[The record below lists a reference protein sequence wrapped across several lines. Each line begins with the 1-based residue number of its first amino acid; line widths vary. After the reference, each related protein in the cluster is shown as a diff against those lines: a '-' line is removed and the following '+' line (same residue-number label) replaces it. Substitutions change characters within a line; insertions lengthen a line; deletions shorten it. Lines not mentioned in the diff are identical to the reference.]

1 MEEPKYAKNFSLENF
16 AYIYVSEALRL
27 TRNAPTADRFYNSL
41 FDTLSERSGLSKE
54 AILKIHHPFHWT
66 FFDNKDSILEYIQTN
81 TDGNRIRL
89 KRTYFLADIQTIA
102 DKVLKD
108 YGKCLREKIK
118 SPEQVLEERK
128 KYYQERIHNLIQ

>member
-1 MEEPKYAKNFSLENF
+1 MEELKYSKDFSLEDF
-16 AYIYVSEALRL
+16 AYIYVSEALRIAERNPHLEKFYEQLYEGVSNKIGL
-27 TRNAPTADRFYNSL
+27 T
-41 FDTLSERSGLSKE
+41 KE

-108 YGKCLREKIK
+108 YSKCLREKIK